1 MKTKTNK
8 ITWEVI
14 FQEFKSRYPKLSK
27 SVSHWNPYNYAEI
40 LITLKDNTK
49 LIYNYDEKVP
59 HTI

>member
-1 MKTKTNK
+1 MKNKPSK
-8 ITWEVI
+8 ITWEVT
-14 FQEFKSRYPKLSK
+14 FQEFKTRYPKLSK
-27 SVSHWNPYNYAEI
+27 RVSHRKPYDYAEI

>member
-8 ITWEVI
+8 VTWEVI

-27 SVSHWNPYNYAEI
+27 SVSHWNPYDYAEI

-59 HTI
+59 CAI

>member
-1 MKTKTNK
+1 MKAKVNK

-14 FQEFKSRYPKLSK
+14 FQEFKSRYPKLLK
-27 SVSHWNPYNYAEI
+27 SVSNWNPYNYAEI